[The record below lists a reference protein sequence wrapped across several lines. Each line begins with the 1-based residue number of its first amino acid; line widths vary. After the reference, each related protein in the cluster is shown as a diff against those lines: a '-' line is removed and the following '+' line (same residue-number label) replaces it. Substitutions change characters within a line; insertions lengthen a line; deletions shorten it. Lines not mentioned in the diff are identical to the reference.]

1 MWPPVCCQP
10 LPSPGATFTKYGRF
24 FLPPVFGT
32 QATAQERS
40 FPDAE
45 VSPAPLPSPCSFPA
59 ASQWAWPC
67 THQDRS
73 KFHPLNSLESL
84 DPPPASSAAGTSLTL
99 HPTAPQKQWLLGF
112 WGTRK
117 PGRRVP
123 DAGTPWHHCW
133 MVAGGGALAAR
144 WNGARSLGIAG
155 REPAWHAGSDGHQE
169 VFGTQELMGIQVSTW
184 SQNSKRTRSQEVSRT
199 QRAPQR

>member
-84 DPPPASSAAGTSLTL
+84 DPPPASSAAGTSLTP
-99 HPTAPQKQWLLGF
+99 HPIAPQKQQLLGF
-112 WGTRK
+112 GGQGSQGEGCPMLAPLGITAGCQPGT
-117 PGRRVP
+117 G
-123 DAGTPWHHCW
+123 G
-133 MVAGGGALAAR
+133 GGGALAAR
-144 WNGARSLGIAG
+144 WNGARSLGIAR

-184 SQNSKRTRSQEVSRT
+184 SQNSKRT
-199 QRAPQR
+199 